1 MEHQIDLRGA
11 RCEDS
16 CDRGP
21 ILKIDDK
28 VFFHA
33 NKADLI
39 KILEEQLLG
48 DDGSTPAGS

>member
-1 MEHQIDLRGA
+1 
-11 RCEDS
+11 
-16 CDRGP
+16 
-21 ILKIDDK
+21 